1 MLKLLLT
8 KKWIGLTIAVII
20 LIPTFESLSDWQYRR
35 LEARLAYN
43 AAVINSEKSPV
54 VPFVQL
60 APKGELLTETDVW
73 RNVSAVGTFL
83 PNEQYLVRKKSLDSE
98 AGLWV
103 VTPFVLTDGTK
114 ITVVRGWTAAG
125 ASAQESPQ
133 LSPVTTEQVELVGRL
148 RQISPQN
155 LAEPNDIPAG
165 QRVGIDPKYGTAYL
179 ELISAN
185 PPLSNS
191 EIRTLPAPTL
201 TEGTHRSYAI
211 QWQIFAV
218 MLVGGYLILFRQDL
232 IERRKLPVV

>member
-1 MLKLLLT
+1 MIKLFLT

-20 LIPTFESLSDWQYRR
+20 LIPTFKSLSDWQYRR
-35 LEARLAYN
+35 LDARLSYN
-43 AAVINSEKSPV
+43 ATVINSEKSPV
-54 VPFVQL
+54 VPFTKL
-60 APKGELLTETDVW
+60 APQGELITKTDIW
-73 RNVSAVGTFL
+73 RTVSAVGSFL

-103 VTPFVLTDGTK
+103 VTPFALTDGTK

-133 LSPVTTEQVELVGRL
+133 LSPVTSEQVELVGRL
-148 RQISPQN
+148 RQINSQN
-155 LAEPNDIPAG
+155 QAEPDDIPSG

-191 EIRTLPAPTL
+191 EVITLPAPTL

-211 QWQIFAV
+211 QWRIFAV